1 MNKLHKFIAA
11 GLVGMLFLVGSVT
24 AQVQQPGQQ
33 DAQATAADQQAQIVD
48 TGSAVGPDI
57 HLMCPPF
64 DVMDFASN
72 TVSYLPKRRIFV
84 VVDSIDCAVDI
95 LQRSKVK
102 GDTTL
107 KRIARYTTDVY
118 KRRHDLVNIV
128 RPVSVEIVGER
139 IVFLASSAKDSS
151 YLGVLDFD
159 GNLKTIVGFN
169 CTAYAF
175 HINLQDNEIIVMSRN
190 PVGYDVRFVDLD
202 NEKGSL
208 EDHLDRLDTAGV
220 TAFHYHVPKQ
230 SERIQAADPVGIGLT
245 VCAVAVVFLALMFIA
260 LILKGYGK
268 AIMKIQDRKA
278 RKDAAAV
285 ASQKGSTMTVP
296 ASPDTAGEVY
306 AAIATAIYLYNE
318 EMHDEEN
325 TIITI
330 QKVERAWTPWNAK
343 FYNMNHYFNRK

>member
-1 MNKLHKFIAA
+1 MNKLHKLIAA
-11 GLVGMLFLVGSVT
+11 GLVGMLFFVGGAT

-33 DAQATAADQQAQIVD
+33 DAPKTMAAQQTTSSD
-48 TGSAVGPDI
+48 TDTVVGPDI

-72 TVSYLPKRRIFV
+72 TVSYLPKQRLFV
-84 VVDSIDCAVDI
+84 VVDSIDCSIDI

-107 KRIARYTTDVY
+107 KRTARYTTDVY

-128 RPVSVEIVGER
+128 RPVSVDIVGER
-139 IVFLASSAKDSS
+139 IIFLASSAKDSS
-151 YLGVLDFD
+151 YIGVLDFD

-169 CTAYAF
+169 CSAYAF
-175 HINLQDNEIIVMSRN
+175 RVNLQDNEIIVMSRN
-190 PVGYDVRFVDLD
+190 QVGYDMRFIDLD

-220 TAFHYHVPKQ
+220 TTFHYHVPKQ

-245 VCAVAVVFLALMFIA
+245 VCAVSVVFLALLLIA
-260 LILKGYGK
+260 LVLKGYGK
-268 AIMKIQDRKA
+268 SIMKIQDRKA
-278 RKDAAAV
+278 RKEAAA
-285 ASQKGSTMTVP
+285 AAAQNGSTVTVP
-296 ASPDTAGEVY
+296 TKPDTAGEVY

-318 EMHDEEN
+318 EMHDDEN